1 VNVDAPGAENPDT
14 AETARRDLD
23 WIFNTAG
30 VAALVGNTYGAAK
43 DVGVYVTGEAIRGL
57 ADLEAKERERCA
69 NFATKAVAAGLAER
83 TVRVAER
90 QGQLMVEMVQAALR
104 EVDLSPEQAS
114 AFKAALARQAR
125 ELTAP
130 S

>member
-1 VNVDAPGAENPDT
+1 LIASSTPEAWQPLSATRT
-14 AETARRDLD
+14 ALR
-23 WIFNTAG
+23 
-30 VAALVGNTYGAAK
+30 K

-69 NFATKAVAAGLAER
+69 NFATKAIAAGLAER

-90 QGQLMVEMVQAALR
+90 QGQLMVEMVQVALR

-125 ELTAP
+125 ELVG
-130 S
+130 

>member
-1 VNVDAPGAENPDT
+1 
-14 AETARRDLD
+14 
-23 WIFNTAG
+23 
-30 VAALVGNTYGAAK
+30 
-43 DVGVYVTGEAIRGL
+43 VYITGEAIRGL

-69 NFATKAVAAGLAER
+69 NFATKAVAGHAER

-104 EVDLSPEQAS
+104 EVDLSPDQAT
-114 AFKAALARQAR
+114 AFKAALARR
-125 ELTAP
+125 LG